1 MMRPARFSIGAMLLL
16 AVTAT
21 APTLVRAQTSASQ
34 KTLVERLGYP
44 KGTKVLLVNAD
55 DAGLIHSENLGTEA
69 VLKRGIVT
77 SATVMVASPWF
88 PEIAAFARAN
98 PAYDFGVHI
107 TLNSEWEGFRY
118 GPVLGRT
125 AVPSLV
131 DSSGYLWPSIA
142 EVHAH
147 ATPADAEAEARAQ
160 IQRAIAAGIDV
171 SHLDMHMHVLGL
183 DPRFFDAYLNLAK
196 EFDLPVRFIPPS
208 EELRRPQATRLRAA
222 GIIFQDYVIVG
233 ADQEP
238 GEQLD
243 AYWRRKLR
251 QLTPGVVTEL
261 YIHVATDDPELR
273 AMTGDQLFRTGWRD
287 RVAEER
293 IFTADA
299 ELRKILDADGVKLI
313 HWKDLRD
320 LQRKERAQ
328 AKR

>member
-1 MMRPARFSIGAMLLL
+1 MIPMTCRRFLVAGAVLL
-16 AVTAT
+16 ALFSG
-21 APTLVRAQTSASQ
+21 APTSARAQAPQ

-44 KGTKVLLVNAD
+44 KGTRVLLVNAD
-55 DAGLIHSENLGTEA
+55 DAGLMHAENLGTEA
-69 VLKRGIVT
+69 VLKSGIVT

-118 GPVLGRT
+118 GPVLGRD

-142 EVHAH
+142 DVFAH

-160 IQRAIAAGIDV
+160 IKRAIAAGIDV

-183 DPRFFDAYLNLAK
+183 DARFFDAYLNLAK

-208 EELRRPQATRLRAA
+208 EELRGAQAARLRAA
-222 GIIFQDYVIVG
+222 GILFQDYVIVG

-251 QLTPGVVTEL
+251 QLAPGLVTEL
-261 YIHVATDDPELR
+261 YIHVAADDPELR

-293 IFTADA
+293 IFTVDA
-299 ELRKILDADGVKLI
+299 ELRRILDANGVKLI

>member
-1 MMRPARFSIGAMLLL
+1 MRIQSFSLVALVAL
-16 AVTAT
+16 VTAASAAGAQST
-21 APTLVRAQTSASQ
+21 APP

-55 DAGLIHSENLGTEA
+55 DAGLMHAENLGTES
-69 VLKRGIVT
+69 VLKAGIVT

-88 PEIAAFARAN
+88 PEFAAFARAN
-98 PAYDFGVHI
+98 PAFDIGVHL

-131 DSSGYLWPSIA
+131 DSSGYLWPGLA
-142 EVHAH
+142 AFYAH
-147 ATPADAEAEARAQ
+147 ATVADAEAEGRAQ

-171 SHLDMHMHVLGL
+171 SHLDMHMHILGL
-183 DPRFFDAYLNLAK
+183 DARFFDAYLDLAR

-208 EELRRPQATRLRAA
+208 EELRRPQAARLRAA

-251 QLTPGVVTEL
+251 TLAAGVVTEL
-261 YIHVATDDPELR
+261 YIHVANDDPELR
-273 AMTGDQLFRTGWRD
+273 AMTGDEPFRTGWRD
-287 RVAEER
+287 RVAER
-293 IFTADA
+293 KIFADDSG
-299 ELRKILDADGVKLI
+299 LRKILDTEGVKLI

-320 LQRKERAQ
+320 LQRKERAA